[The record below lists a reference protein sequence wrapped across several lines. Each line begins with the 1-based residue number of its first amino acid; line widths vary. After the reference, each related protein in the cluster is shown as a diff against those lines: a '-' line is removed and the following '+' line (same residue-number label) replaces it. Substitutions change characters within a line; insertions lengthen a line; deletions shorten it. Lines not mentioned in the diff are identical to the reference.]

1 MICLPTKNILF
12 PNHCA
17 IITLNIRWVLT
28 CNKCRVL
35 SMSYAKCS
43 YTIHITCCGKYFEP
57 LFCIV
62 YRIEK
67 KNAKPDSVVLEYTF
81 FFSLVRMDCCNGKL
95 YPYEMIHFVFVSK
108 KIGAYISWN
117 WCWFD
122 SFGLRKRVSVYC
134 HRQGNGKRAQM
145 QNKCKI
151 SNLIFGTLGCKLD
164 ESET

>member
-57 LFCIV
+57 LFCVV

-67 KNAKPDSVVLEYTF
+67 KKKRKAWQRRAWIHF
-81 FFSLVRMDCCNGKL
+81 FFSLVRMDCCNGKWCVWAL
-95 YPYEMIHFVFVSK
+95 PIWNDPFCVCIKENRRVHFMK
-108 KIGAYISWN
+108 LMLI
-117 WCWFD
+117 WF
-122 SFGLRKRVSVYC
+122 LWP
-134 HRQGNGKRAQM
+134 
-145 QNKCKI
+145 
-151 SNLIFGTLGCKLD
+151 
-164 ESET
+164 